1 MIDPQHIEIPWAPDW
16 LDTLDSTS
24 LEAVRRAGHG
34 HEGPVWVA
42 AREQTSGR
50 GRLGRKWVSEPG
62 NLYTTALL
70 PVSGLSAD
78 DSCTPLAIGLAVR
91 DTIVEVTQGRL
102 VPGLKWPNDVRL
114 DGAKL
119 SGILLEAGRRHN
131 SSSDW
136 LCIGIGINLA
146 HAPEIPDYATA
157 SLKSLLP
164 DYNPDPE
171 SALTHMDVSVRK
183 RLKQLGQAGRETI
196 IADWMLATDQKDTL
210 CRVTF
215 GDTVI
220 EGMFAGLDAFGQLR
234 LTKADGTTQTITAG
248 DVELIKER
256 TTNAAGD

>member
-1 MIDPQHIEIPWAPDW
+1 MIDPKHFDLPWTAEW
-16 LDTLDSTS
+16 SETLDSTS
-24 LEAVRRAGHG
+24 LEAVRRAGSG
-34 HEGPVWVA
+34 EEGPVWIA
-42 AREQTSGR
+42 TKEQTAGR

-70 PVSGLSAD
+70 PVSGFSAD

-91 DTIVEVTQGRL
+91 DLVVEVTQGRL
-102 VPGLKWPNDVRL
+102 IPGLKWPNDVRL

-119 SGILLEAGRRHN
+119 SGILLETGRRQDA
-131 SSSDW
+131 SSDW

-146 HAPEIPDYATA
+146 QAPEIPDYATA

-164 DYNPDPE
+164 DFIPDPE
-171 SALTHMDVSVRK
+171 SALMHLDISVRK
-183 RLKQLGQAGRETI
+183 RLKQLGHAGRESI
-196 IADWMLATDQKDTL
+196 ISDWMLATDQKDSM

-215 GDTVI
+215 GDTTI
-220 EGMFAGLDAFGQLR
+220 EGKFAGLDGFGQLR
-234 LTKADGTTQTITAG
+234 LTKTDGTTQTITAG